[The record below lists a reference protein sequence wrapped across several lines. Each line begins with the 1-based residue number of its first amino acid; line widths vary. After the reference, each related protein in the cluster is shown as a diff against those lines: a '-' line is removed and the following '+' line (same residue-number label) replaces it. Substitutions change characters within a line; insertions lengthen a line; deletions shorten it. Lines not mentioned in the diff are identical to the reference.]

1 MAALGSLCFFG
12 AMAAA
17 AELVLGAML
26 PVFSFQYAG
35 INPKLLTKV
44 HLPEGV
50 NALTIL
56 AEFPGPP
63 IWEIYLLA
71 SLPILMMGATN
82 VILIPLAIA
91 TGRRNVLLIT
101 GVVALAGC
109 VGSGFSTSL
118 ATHLVCRVI
127 QAVGAGTIESLIPFI
142 LQDIIFY
149 HQRNAAISVVF
160 ATQGLIIVALG
171 VAAPYVIGYA
181 SWRIIYFAT
190 AGAGLV
196 FWVCLFFFLPETKFD
211 RTEDENN
218 GFPTVPLQPGQTRPD
233 IDHVSY
239 PPRRY
244 KDDLKLFQC
253 KIDWR
258 SGFTALWDCL
268 RTFFYPHMLFIT
280 LLNSAVIALALAAGY
295 TTAPQLLAD
304 PWSWNFYHLG
314 FCLFPLIVAAGAS
327 FLISGWGAD
336 QVANWLA
343 RKNGRRNPEFQALN
357 LIIPCFVGLAGC
369 ILFGIA
375 GDNPAKYHWM
385 LFLLGLG
392 MIAFAFLATN
402 TIGIVYV
409 LESYPHLTGPAL
421 VNIASFRLIV
431 AFVLSFR
438 VSEWVAELGYLKTFI
453 MYAGI
458 LGAFILFIPVIYIW
472 GPSWRKRWTGLP
484 KRA

>member
-1 MAALGSLCFFG
+1 
-12 AMAAA
+12 MAAA
-17 AELVLGAML
+17 AELVLGAVL

-35 INPKLLTKV
+35 IDPKLLTKV
-44 HLPEGV
+44 HLPEGI

-63 IWEIYLLA
+63 IWKIYLLA

-118 ATHLVCRVI
+118 ATHIVCRVI

-171 VAAPYVIGYA
+171 VAAPYIIGY
-181 SWRIIYFAT
+181 SDWRVIYFAT
-190 AGAGLV
+190 AIAGFV
-196 FWVCLFFFLPETKFD
+196 FWICIFFFLPETKFD
-211 RTEDENN
+211 RSDDENK
-218 GFPTVPLQPGQTRPD
+218 GIPAVPLRPGQNRPD

-239 PPRRY
+239 PPRSF
-244 KDDLKLFQC
+244 KDDIKLFQC

-258 SGFTALWDCL
+258 GGIDALYDCL
-268 RTFFYPHMLFIT
+268 RTFFFPHMLFVT
-280 LLNSAVIALALAAGY
+280 LLNSAVIAMALAAGY

-343 RKNGRRNPEFQALN
+343 RKNGKRNPEFQALN
-357 LIIPCFVGLAGC
+357 LLIPCFVGLVGC
-369 ILFGIA
+369 IIFAIS

-421 VNIASFRLIV
+421 VNISSFRLMV

-438 VSEWVAELGYLKTFI
+438 VSEWVAELGYLKTFV

-458 LGAFILFIPVIYIW
+458 LGAFILFIPIIYKW
-472 GPSWRKRWTGLP
+472 GPSWRKRWPALP
-484 KRA
+484 RR